1 MNRAA
6 LAAAFDAT
14 ADELADVAYN
24 RMQKSE
30 EANAMFDRAQEYRRA
45 AKWLSDHAAGSSDQ
59 CIAIRLGALEI
70 VGCFA

>member
-1 MNRAA
+1 MDRAA
-6 LAAAFDAT
+6 LAAALNAT

-45 AKWLSDHAAGSSDQ
+45 AEWLDDAANGSIEGPPPS
-59 CIAIRLGALEI
+59 LGVLESL
-70 VGCFA
+70 VGLA